1 MALFKQ
7 FVTQVEYYNIKS
19 GQQVSKML
27 LTALEPKVNDYI
39 QFFEVS
45 DSTKHK
51 TGEQCI
57 VLVKDV
63 SFEEQVTDFSC
74 TYWVKFSR

>member
-7 FVTQVEYYNIKS
+7 FITQVEYANIKS
-19 GQQVSKML
+19 GQQISKML

-45 DSTKHK
+45 DITRHK
-51 TGEQCI
+51 SGEQCI
-57 VLVKDV
+57 VLIKEV
-63 SFEEQVTDFSC
+63 SFEEQVTEFSS